1 MDRKPTECEVL
12 PPPGDNVLPSQQ
24 ARNWA
29 MAAHLSGLL
38 GYVFPFGHI
47 FGPLA
52 IFLLKGDK
60 FPLVDD
66 QGKEA
71 LNFQIS
77 ISIYFLIAAILILA
91 IIGFALLGILV
102 VYHCIAIIV
111 AAVRAR
117 GGERFRYPLTIRFIR

>member
-1 MDRKPTECEVL
+1 MDRRTNDCDVL
-12 PPPGDNVLPSQQ
+12 PPPGDHAFPPPE

-52 IFLLKGDK
+52 VFLLKGDK

-91 IIGFALLGILV
+91 VIGFALLGILA
-102 VYHCIAIIV
+102 VYHFIVVIV